1 MALNMCTLCYRTHH
15 LTANLRLHRQLFRRA
30 YVFHGLFKWHLRRVL
45 TLGDPESAE
54 FKMAPVKKPERV
66 YLKIIRSYNG
76 DWSQV
81 SDRTS

>member
-1 MALNMCTLCYRTHH
+1 MGETAQGPKLNERTC
-15 LTANLRLHRQLFRRA
+15 RRA
-30 YVFHGLFKWHLRRVL
+30 YVFHGLFEWHLGRVL
-45 TLGDPESAE
+45 APDDSESAE

-66 YLKIIRSYNG
+66 YLKLVRSYNG